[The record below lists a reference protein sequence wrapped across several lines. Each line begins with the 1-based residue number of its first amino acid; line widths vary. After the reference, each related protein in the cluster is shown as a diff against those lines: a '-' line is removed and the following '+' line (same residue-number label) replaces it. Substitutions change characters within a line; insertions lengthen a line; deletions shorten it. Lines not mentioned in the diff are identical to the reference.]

1 MLLRKNHFIYFSGDV
16 QKRCFSKGFRKLPE
30 ERLLK
35 RVSFKKC
42 NISNLPPV
50 TIWKLTPSQV
60 FSLSVLRIFR
70 NVGRTSEVRSLFRK
84 VIGENSAFYS
94 SVQKSVMVIVVVCHW
109 YVPKSSFFRNFK
121 ILPITGFADY
131 IAVVVKM
138 FWKFWRISGK
148 SSVCNRVPQAYNLQP
163 STLRVF

>member
-1 MLLRKNHFIYFSGDV
+1 M
-16 QKRCFSKGFRKLPE
+16 
-30 ERLLK
+30 
-35 RVSFKKC
+35 
-42 NISNLPPV
+42 
-50 TIWKLTPSQV
+50 
-60 FSLSVLRIFR
+60 FSLSVPRIFR

-138 FWKFWRISGK
+138 F
-148 SSVCNRVPQAYNLQP
+148 
-163 STLRVF
+163 